1 MDNVLGSQW
10 IVPLD
15 GKREERGRWD
25 AHEPLGSLVSK
36 KNTIEERRSH
46 AAT

>member
-15 GKREERGRWD
+15 GKREEMGAGMHMNRWD
-25 AHEPLGSLVSK
+25 LWYQK